1 MTLRMPANLRPEP
14 RAGMRLRRRS
24 DLVITLI
31 FTGLAAGQAGCSTIA
46 GVVKDESGG
55 AVPGAAIRIVNEGTG
70 VAVDAFSNEQGSFEV
85 AGLVPGRYRVEATLD
100 GFETVSQRIGLD
112 AGQAA
117 AIAISLSPA
126 RFTEGVVVTA
136 RRVEEVAQEVPIPV
150 SVLTGELVAD
160 AGAFNVN
167 RLKEM
172 IPTVQFYSS
181 NPRNSAIN
189 IRGLGA
195 PYRAYQ

>member
-1 MTLRMPANLRPEP
+1 MAFNRFVATVALAALVPVA
-14 RAGMRLRRRS
+14 ATAQTGS
-24 DLVITLI
+24 GVIT
-31 FTGLAAGQAGCSTIA
+31 

-55 AVPGAAIRIVNEGTG
+55 AVPGAAIKVVNEGTG
-70 VAVDAFSNEQGSFEV
+70 AAVDVFSNEQGSYEV
-85 AGLVPGRYRVEATLD
+85 TGLVPGQYRVEAALD
-100 GFETVSQRIGLD
+100 GFETVSQRIALE
-112 AGQAA
+112 AGQTA
-117 AIAISLSPA
+117 AIAITLFPA
-126 RFTEGVVVTA
+126 RFTEGVMVTA

-150 SVLTGELVAD
+150 SVVSGELVAD

-189 IRGLGA
+189 IRGLGLPMGSLMTA
-195 PYRAYQ
+195 SSRASASI

>member
-1 MTLRMPANLRPEP
+1 MRWPGSCPA
-14 RAGMRLRRRS
+14 
-24 DLVITLI
+24 
-31 FTGLAAGQAGCSTIA
+31 
-46 GVVKDESGG
+46 
-55 AVPGAAIRIVNEGTG
+55 
-70 VAVDAFSNEQGSFEV
+70 
-85 AGLVPGRYRVEATLD
+85 RYRVKATLD
-100 GFETVSQRIGLD
+100 GFETVSQRIALE

-117 AIAISLSPA
+117 AVAITLSAA

-150 SVLTGELVAD
+150 SVVSGELVAD

-195 PYRAYQ
+195 PYGLTNDGIEPASASI